1 MRRKDRRDA
10 MATFRADYEDAPL
23 TSGKP
28 MAEPALDVAV
38 QVVVEREALLPILAS
53 WAALVPQAL
62 DPNPLYQ
69 PDALL
74 AALEAQGA
82 GKLRCILVWER
93 DPERSDQ
100 PARLNG
106 LFPFRRER
114 RWRGFPAATLRSLA
128 HPLLRADGAQ
138 RTIAILLKTLAHA
151 GIGIVEFGEL
161 PREGAFCSVLADALR
176 EHRSMPLVE
185 SAAAPAQGMQNVII
199 GMGALGELWVSMQP
213 LLARHRGRAQARAAS
228 VMAVR

>member
-1 MRRKDRRDA
+1 
-10 MATFRADYEDAPL
+10 
-23 TSGKP
+23 

-62 DPNPLYQ
+62 DPNPLHQ
-69 PDALL
+69 PGALL
-74 AALEAQGA
+74 AALEADGA
-82 GKLRCILVWER
+82 RALRCILVWER
-93 DPERSDQ
+93 DPELSDQ

-128 HPLLRADGAQ
+128 PPLLRGEGAQ
-138 RTIAILLKTLAHA
+138 RTVAILLKALAHA
-151 GIGIVEFGEL
+151 GIAIVEFLEL
-161 PREGAFCSVLADALR
+161 ARDGAFHSALADALR

-185 SAAAPAQGMQNVII
+185 AAAAPVPGMQNVII
-199 GMGALGELWVSMQP
+199 GMGAVGELWVSMQP

-228 VMAVR
+228 VVAVR